1 MKRKNHFRNI
11 TALLLVVAISVLVLF
26 GMLQSMEY
34 GVRPEITA
42 EANNVILLIGDGMGF
57 NHIAAASYL
66 GDVAMDLFEYGGSVT
81 NRSLSS
87 KVTDSAAA
95 ATAMATGVKTVNAM
109 ISFSGLKKVTNL
121 GELVKQN
128 NKKLGVIST
137 KSVTDA
143 TPAAFTAHN
152 FLRINQR
159 AIAIE
164 QIRYTIA
171 TLFGEGRKDFDPHAS
186 AKRGQGVSIH
196 IGFANTKAKA
206 FAIFDEVE
214 PDSEHNLAALTAV
227 ALEMLQNEDGFFLMV
242 EGSKIDSH
250 SHANDME
257 KMLAEFWAFNAAVL
271 VALDFAADNPDTT
284 VIVTADHE
292 TGGLTLP
299 EVLSEAAI
307 NDDCFTRGGHS
318 GANVPFFAYGPGA
331 DQIPATIDNTDIFH
345 IIKQLLF

>member
-1 MKRKNHFRNI
+1 M
-11 TALLLVVAISVLVLF
+11 VAISVLVLF

-164 QIRYTIA
+164 QIRYSDCDV
-171 TLFGEGRKDFDPHAS
+171 LFGEGRKYFDPHA
-186 AKRGQGVSIH
+186 KRVEKEDRAYVNTYSELV
-196 IGFANTKAKA
+196 ANTKAKA

>member
-1 MKRKNHFRNI
+1 
-11 TALLLVVAISVLVLF
+11 
-26 GMLQSMEY
+26 
-34 GVRPEITA
+34 
-42 EANNVILLIGDGMGF
+42 
-57 NHIAAASYL
+57 
-66 GDVAMDLFEYGGSVT
+66 
-81 NRSLSS
+81 
-87 KVTDSAAA
+87 
-95 ATAMATGVKTVNAM
+95 
-109 ISFSGLKKVTNL
+109 
-121 GELVKQN
+121 
-128 NKKLGVIST
+128 
-137 KSVTDA
+137 
-143 TPAAFTAHN
+143 
-152 FLRINQR
+152 
-159 AIAIE
+159 
-164 QIRYTIA
+164 
-171 TLFGEGRKDFDPHAS
+171 
-186 AKRGQGVSIH
+186 
-196 IGFANTKAKA
+196 
-206 FAIFDEVE
+206 
-214 PDSEHNLAALTAV
+214 
-227 ALEMLQNEDGFFLMV
+227 MV